1 MTYKTSCERSNFC
14 IHNFVH
20 HCNIK
25 KIVGSTVEK
34 KNFDRSWYLGHHGY
48 KHVQI
53 NKVIGMF
60 RIEVV
65 ILQCKIQK
73 LLRRQLNLQWM
84 LNVSSK
90 LKIKMIN
97 TCGAGHLRVSTM
109 ELQVVQDP

>member
-25 KIVGSTVEK
+25 KNSGQYCRK
-34 KNFDRSWYLGHHGY
+34 KKKFDRSWYLGHHGY
-48 KHVQI
+48 EHVQI
-53 NKVIGMF
+53 NRVIGMF

-90 LKIKMIN
+90 LKIKMIIHAGLS
-97 TCGAGHLRVSTM
+97 TCVC
-109 ELQVVQDP
+109 P